1 MGSEDNY
8 ETFTYVISELSK
20 MGLCY
25 LATHDGFGFGRS
37 DKCRVFTVFELKTLF
52 KGRVMATCSYTRDQ
66 AEGVLHAGVA
76 DLVGFGRP
84 FLVNPDLPER
94 FRNDWPLADP
104 LPYELF
110 WNAAKGLEGYHFP
123 ALDPKQAANQR

>member
-8 ETFTYVISELSK
+8 ETFT
-20 MGLCY
+20 
-25 LATHDGFGFGRS
+25 
-37 DKCRVFTVFELKTLF
+37 
-52 KGRVMATCSYTRDQ
+52 YTRDQ

-94 FRNDWPLADP
+94 FRNDWPLAEP

-110 WNAAKGLEGYHFP
+110 WNAKKGLEGYHFP
-123 ALDPKQAANQR
+123 AYDPKKMDADKEKPANPVNP